1 MRLSQAPHHSSH
13 VRTDE
18 ARDVYCESN
27 SIPELD
33 SLYLR
38 NDIKAIE
45 ISLELFLELSAL
57 SFGYFCIIESFA
69 KCVSYNLFISGRYFF
84 FTAMRSPS
92 HVRSNDDLN
101 LL

>member
-13 VRTDE
+13 VRADE

-45 ISLELFLELSAL
+45 ISLELFLEL
-57 SFGYFCIIESFA
+57 FCAFFRLFLYHR
-69 KCVSYNLFISGRYFF
+69 KLCKMCV
-84 FTAMRSPS
+84 
-92 HVRSNDDLN
+92 V
-101 LL
+101 